1 MTNPDTNHQSTA
13 DRALNLV
20 VISAGTS
27 VPSST
32 RMLADQLTKATRE
45 ALVRHGQ
52 QVNVTVLEVRE
63 LAHEV
68 VDATFTRFPGE
79 KLSAAIDHI
88 ARADGVIAVTP
99 TYNQSYSGL
108 FKSLFD
114 VIDPGTLAGVPL
126 ALGATGGTARHSLA
140 IDYAL
145 RPMFAYL
152 KADVVPTT
160 VFAAS
165 EDFGAVT
172 TAADEN
178 SLYTRAGRVGT
189 ELADYMLRFAGVTA
203 GAVAPTRADA
213 ARGRRTDDEEFGD
226 FVPMG
231 DLLGRSTVRARTPIS
246 AGLAAH
252 PRNRA
257 PHPRGRF
264 PRLPTDQARGAPR
277 RSSRAVP

>member
-1 MTNPDTNHQSTA
+1 MNTHATSPA
-13 DRALNLV
+13 GERPLNLV
-20 VISAGTS
+20 VVAAGTS

-32 RMLADQLTKATRE
+32 RMLADQLTKATRD
-45 ALVRHGQ
+45 ALARHGQ
-52 QVNVTVLEVRE
+52 DVHVTVLEVRE
-63 LAHEV
+63 LAHEI
-68 VDATFTRFPGE
+68 VDATFTRFPGD
-79 KLSAAIDHI
+79 KLKVAVEEIG
-88 ARADGVIAVTP
+88 RADGVIAVTP

-108 FKSLFD
+108 FKALFD
-114 VIDPGTLAGVPL
+114 VIEPGTLTGAPV

-178 SLYTRAGRVGT
+178 SLASRTARVGT
-189 ELADYMLRFAGVTA
+189 ELGDYMLRFAGVTA

-213 ARGRRTDDEEFGD
+213 GRGRRTDDDEFGD

-231 DLLGRSTVRARTPIS
+231 DLLGR
-246 AGLAAH
+246 
-252 PRNRA
+252 
-257 PHPRGRF
+257 
-264 PRLPTDQARGAPR
+264 
-277 RSSRAVP
+277 

>member
-1 MTNPDTNHQSTA
+1 MTTDPQMTG
-13 DRALNLV
+13 DRPLQLV

-32 RMLADQLTKATRE
+32 RMLADRLTNSTSE
-45 ALVRHGQ
+45 SLTRHGQ
-52 QVNVTVLEVRE
+52 DVEITVLEARE

-68 VDATFTRFPGE
+68 VDATFTRFPGD
-79 KLSAAIDHI
+79 KLKTALDAI

-108 FKSLFD
+108 FKSLMD
-114 VIDPGTLAGVPL
+114 VIEPGTLTGVPV
-126 ALGATGGTARHSLA
+126 ALGATGGSARHSLA

-145 RPMFAYL
+145 RPLFAYF

-165 EDFGAVT
+165 EDFGAVA
-172 TAADEN
+172 TAGDED
-178 SLYTRAGRVGT
+178 SLGTRAGRVGT
-189 ELADYMLRFAGVTA
+189 ELADYMLRFAGITG

-213 ARGRRTDDEEFGD
+213 GRGRKTDDDEFSD

-231 DLLGRSTVRARTPIS
+231 DLLG
-246 AGLAAH
+246 
-252 PRNRA
+252 
-257 PHPRGRF
+257 GR
-264 PRLPTDQARGAPR
+264 
-277 RSSRAVP
+277 

>member
-1 MTNPDTNHQSTA
+1 MNVPDATA
-13 DRALNLV
+13 AGDRPLNLV
-20 VISAGTS
+20 VVAAGTS

-32 RMLADQLTKATRE
+32 RMLADQLTKATRG
-45 ALVRHGQ
+45 ALARHGQ
-52 QVNVTVLEVRE
+52 DVAVTVLEVRE
-63 LAHEV
+63 LAHEI

-79 KLSAAIDHI
+79 KLKAALEEIG
-88 ARADGVIAVTP
+88 RADGVIAVTP

-108 FKSLFD
+108 FKALFD
-114 VIDPGTLAGVPL
+114 VIEPGTIAGVPV

-178 SLYTRAGRVGT
+178 SLASRAGRVGT
-189 ELADYMLRFAGVTA
+189 EPADYMMRFAGVTA
-203 GAVAPTRADA
+203 GAVAPTRADGGS
-213 ARGRRTDDEEFGD
+213 GRRSDDDEFGD

-231 DLLGRSTVRARTPIS
+231 DLLGR
-246 AGLAAH
+246 
-252 PRNRA
+252 
-257 PHPRGRF
+257 
-264 PRLPTDQARGAPR
+264 
-277 RSSRAVP
+277 

>member
-1 MTNPDTNHQSTA
+1 MSTDQA
-13 DRALNLV
+13 RPRPLNLV
-20 VISAGTS
+20 VVSAGTS

-32 RMLADQLTKATRE
+32 RMLADRLTASTRD
-45 ALVRHGQ
+45 ALVRHGMD
-52 QVNVTVLEVRE
+52 VDVTVLEARE

-79 KLSAAIDHI
+79 KLNSALDEI

-108 FKSLFD
+108 FKSLID
-114 VIDPGTLAGVPL
+114 VIELGTLTGVPV

-160 VFAAS
+160 VFAAA

-172 TAADEN
+172 TAADED
-178 SLYTRAGRVGT
+178 SLGTRTGRVGT
-189 ELADYMLRFAGVTA
+189 ELADYMLRFAGITA

-213 ARGRRTDDEEFGD
+213 GRGRRTDDDEFGD

-231 DLLGRSTVRARTPIS
+231 DLLG
-246 AGLAAH
+246 
-252 PRNRA
+252 
-257 PHPRGRF
+257 GR
-264 PRLPTDQARGAPR
+264 
-277 RSSRAVP
+277 

>member
-1 MTNPDTNHQSTA
+1 MNVPDATA
-13 DRALNLV
+13 AGDRPLNLV
-20 VISAGTS
+20 VVAAGTS

-32 RMLADQLTKATRE
+32 RMLADQLTAATRD
-45 ALVRHGQ
+45 ALARHGQ
-52 QVNVTVLEVRE
+52 DVAVTVLEVRE
-63 LAHEV
+63 LAHEI

-79 KLSAAIDHI
+79 KLKAALEEIG
-88 ARADGVIAVTP
+88 RADGVIAVTP

-108 FKSLFD
+108 FKALFD
-114 VIDPGTLAGVPL
+114 VIEPGTIAGVPV

-178 SLYTRAGRVGT
+178 SLASRAGRVGT
-189 ELADYMLRFAGVTA
+189 ELADYMMRFAGVTA
-203 GAVAPTRADA
+203 GAVAPTRADGGS
-213 ARGRRTDDEEFGD
+213 GRRSDDDEFGD

-231 DLLGRSTVRARTPIS
+231 DLLGR
-246 AGLAAH
+246 
-252 PRNRA
+252 
-257 PHPRGRF
+257 
-264 PRLPTDQARGAPR
+264 
-277 RSSRAVP
+277 

>member
-1 MTNPDTNHQSTA
+1 MTAAHSARPL
-13 DRALNLV
+13 RLV

-32 RMLADQLTKATRE
+32 RMLADQLTVATRD
-45 ALVRHGQ
+45 ALARHGQ
-52 QVNVTVLEVRE
+52 DVDVTILEARE

-79 KLSAAIDHI
+79 KLSAALDTI

-99 TYNQSYSGL
+99 TYNQSFSGL

-114 VIDPGTLAGVPL
+114 VIEPGTLTGVPM

-152 KADVVPTT
+152 KADVVPTS
-160 VFAAS
+160 VFAAA
-165 EDFGAVT
+165 EDFGAAT

-178 SLYTRAGRVGT
+178 SLGSRTARVGT
-189 ELADYMLRFAGVTA
+189 ELADYMLRFAGITR
-203 GAVAPTRADA
+203 GAVAPTRADEG
-213 ARGRRTDDEEFGD
+213 RGRKTADDEFSD
-226 FVPMG
+226 FVPMS
-231 DLLGRSTVRARTPIS
+231 DLLP
-246 AGLAAH
+246 
-252 PRNRA
+252 
-257 PHPRGRF
+257 
-264 PRLPTDQARGAPR
+264 
-277 RSSRAVP
+277 SR

>member
-1 MTNPDTNHQSTA
+1 MTTHDVHTH
-13 DRALNLV
+13 DRPLRLV
-20 VISAGTS
+20 VVSAGTS

-32 RMLADQLTKATRE
+32 RMLADRLTAATRE
-45 ALVRHGQ
+45 ALARHGQ
-52 QVNVTVLEVRE
+52 ELVVTMLEVRD

-68 VDATFTRFPGE
+68 VDATFTRFPGA
-79 KLSAAIDHI
+79 KLRAALDEI

-114 VIDPGTLAGVPL
+114 VVEPGTLAGVPV
-126 ALGATGGTARHSLA
+126 ALGATGGTARHSLV

-165 EDFGAVT
+165 EDFGAPS

-178 SLYTRAGRVGT
+178 PLAARAGRVGT
-189 ELADYMLRFAGVTA
+189 ELADYMLRFAGLVG
-203 GAVAPTRADA
+203 GAVAPTRAGTGADGVQ
-213 ARGRRTDDEEFGD
+213 ARGRRTDDDEFAD

-231 DLLGRSTVRARTPIS
+231 DLLAGR
-246 AGLAAH
+246 
-252 PRNRA
+252 
-257 PHPRGRF
+257 
-264 PRLPTDQARGAPR
+264 
-277 RSSRAVP
+277 

>member
-1 MTNPDTNHQSTA
+1 MTMPHNGTA
-13 DRALNLV
+13 PHENSGGRPLNLV
-20 VISAGTS
+20 VVSAGTS

-32 RMLADQLTKATRE
+32 RMLADQLTSATRD
-45 ALVRHGQ
+45 ALARHGHE
-52 QVNVTVLEVRE
+52 VNVTVLEIRE

-68 VDATFTRFPGE
+68 VDASFTRFPGD
-79 KLSAAIDHI
+79 KLSAAIDEI
-88 ARADGVIAVTP
+88 GRADGLIAVTP

-114 VIDPGTLAGVPL
+114 VIEPGTLAGVPV

-178 SLYTRAGRVGT
+178 SLQTRAGRVGT
-189 ELADYMLRFAGVTA
+189 ELSDYMLRFAGVTV
-203 GAVAPTRADA
+203 GAVAPTRADDK
-213 ARGRRTDDEEFGD
+213 RGRRGDDDEFSD

-231 DLLGRSTVRARTPIS
+231 DLLGR
-246 AGLAAH
+246 
-252 PRNRA
+252 
-257 PHPRGRF
+257 
-264 PRLPTDQARGAPR
+264 
-277 RSSRAVP
+277 

>member
-1 MTNPDTNHQSTA
+1 MNVPDATA
-13 DRALNLV
+13 AGDRPLNLV
-20 VISAGTS
+20 VVAAGMS

-32 RMLADQLTKATRE
+32 RMLADQLTKATRG
-45 ALVRHGQ
+45 ALARHGQ
-52 QVNVTVLEVRE
+52 DVAVTVLEVRE
-63 LAHEV
+63 LAHEI

-79 KLSAAIDHI
+79 KLKAALEEIG
-88 ARADGVIAVTP
+88 RADGVIAVTP

-108 FKSLFD
+108 FKALFD
-114 VIDPGTLAGVPL
+114 VIEPGTIAGVPV

-178 SLYTRAGRVGT
+178 SLASRAGRVGT
-189 ELADYMLRFAGVTA
+189 ELADYMMRFAGVTA
-203 GAVAPTRADA
+203 GAVAPTRADGGS
-213 ARGRRTDDEEFGD
+213 GRRSDDDEFGD

-231 DLLGRSTVRARTPIS
+231 DLLGR
-246 AGLAAH
+246 
-252 PRNRA
+252 
-257 PHPRGRF
+257 
-264 PRLPTDQARGAPR
+264 
-277 RSSRAVP
+277 

>member
-1 MTNPDTNHQSTA
+1 MTTHDQHPDA
-13 DRALNLV
+13 RPLRLV
-20 VISAGTS
+20 VVAAGTS

-32 RMLADQLTKATRE
+32 RMLADSLTTATRD
-45 ALVRHGQ
+45 ALARHGQ
-52 QVNVTVLEVRE
+52 QVDVTVLEMRD

-68 VDATFTRFPGE
+68 VDATFTRFPGDT
-79 KLSAAIDHI
+79 LRAALDELGH
-88 ARADGVIAVTP
+88 ADGVIAVTP

-114 VIDPGTLAGVPL
+114 VVEPGTLAGVPV
-126 ALGATGGTARHSLA
+126 ALGATGGTARHSLV

-165 EDFGAVT
+165 EDFGAVA

-178 SLYTRAGRVGT
+178 SLATRAARVGT
-189 ELADYMLRFAGVTA
+189 ELADYMLRFADITG
-203 GAVAPTRADA
+203 GAVAPTRAGSSHGGGA
-213 ARGRRTDDEEFGD
+213 EAEPVRGRRTHDDEFGD

-231 DLLGRSTVRARTPIS
+231 DLLAGR
-246 AGLAAH
+246 
-252 PRNRA
+252 
-257 PHPRGRF
+257 
-264 PRLPTDQARGAPR
+264 
-277 RSSRAVP
+277 

>member
-1 MTNPDTNHQSTA
+1 
-13 DRALNLV
+13 
-20 VISAGTS
+20 
-27 VPSST
+27 
-32 RMLADQLTKATRE
+32 MLADQLTKATRG
-45 ALVRHGQ
+45 ALARHGQ
-52 QVNVTVLEVRE
+52 DVAVTVLEVRE
-63 LAHEV
+63 LAHEI

-79 KLSAAIDHI
+79 KLKAALEEIG
-88 ARADGVIAVTP
+88 RADGVIAVTP

-108 FKSLFD
+108 FKALFD
-114 VIDPGTLAGVPL
+114 VIEPGTIAGVPV

-178 SLYTRAGRVGT
+178 SLASRAGRVGT
-189 ELADYMLRFAGVTA
+189 ELADYMMRFAGVTA
-203 GAVAPTRADA
+203 GAVAPTRADGGS
-213 ARGRRTDDEEFGD
+213 GRRSDDDEFGD

-231 DLLGRSTVRARTPIS
+231 DLLGR
-246 AGLAAH
+246 
-252 PRNRA
+252 
-257 PHPRGRF
+257 
-264 PRLPTDQARGAPR
+264 
-277 RSSRAVP
+277 

>member
-1 MTNPDTNHQSTA
+1 MTNPDTNHQSTT

-178 SLYTRAGRVGT
+178 SLHTRAGRVGT

-231 DLLGRSTVRARTPIS
+231 DLLGR
-246 AGLAAH
+246 
-252 PRNRA
+252 
-257 PHPRGRF
+257 
-264 PRLPTDQARGAPR
+264 
-277 RSSRAVP
+277 

>member
-1 MTNPDTNHQSTA
+1 MNVPDATA
-13 DRALNLV
+13 AGDRPLYLV
-20 VISAGTS
+20 VVAAGTS

-32 RMLADQLTKATRE
+32 RMLADQLTKATRG
-45 ALVRHGQ
+45 ALARHGQ
-52 QVNVTVLEVRE
+52 DVAVTVLEVRE
-63 LAHEV
+63 LAHEI

-79 KLSAAIDHI
+79 KLKAALEEIG
-88 ARADGVIAVTP
+88 RADGVIAVTP

-108 FKSLFD
+108 FKALFD
-114 VIDPGTLAGVPL
+114 VIEPGTIAGVPV

-178 SLYTRAGRVGT
+178 SLASRAGRVGT
-189 ELADYMLRFAGVTA
+189 ELADYMMRFAGVTA
-203 GAVAPTRADA
+203 GAVAPTRADGGS
-213 ARGRRTDDEEFGD
+213 GRRSDDDEFGD

-231 DLLGRSTVRARTPIS
+231 DLLGR
-246 AGLAAH
+246 
-252 PRNRA
+252 
-257 PHPRGRF
+257 
-264 PRLPTDQARGAPR
+264 
-277 RSSRAVP
+277 

>member
-1 MTNPDTNHQSTA
+1 VNAPDATA
-13 DRALNLV
+13 TGDRPLNLV
-20 VISAGTS
+20 VVAAGTS

-32 RMLADQLTKATRE
+32 RMLADQLTAATRD
-45 ALVRHGQ
+45 ALARHGRH
-52 QVNVTVLEVRE
+52 VTVTVLEVRE
-63 LAHEV
+63 LAHEI
-68 VDATFTRFPGE
+68 VDATFTRFPGD
-79 KLSAAIDHI
+79 KLKAALDEIG
-88 ARADGVIAVTP
+88 RADGVIAVTP

-108 FKSLFD
+108 FKALFD
-114 VIDPGTLAGVPL
+114 VIEPGTLTGVPV

-145 RPMFAYL
+145 RPMFAYF

-178 SLYTRAGRVGT
+178 SLASRAGRVGT

-203 GAVAPTRADA
+203 GAVAPTRADGGS
-213 ARGRRTDDEEFGD
+213 GRRSEDDEFAD

-231 DLLGRSTVRARTPIS
+231 DLLGR
-246 AGLAAH
+246 
-252 PRNRA
+252 
-257 PHPRGRF
+257 
-264 PRLPTDQARGAPR
+264 
-277 RSSRAVP
+277 

>member
-1 MTNPDTNHQSTA
+1 MTTPATDPTGG
-13 DRALNLV
+13 RPLNLV
-20 VISAGTS
+20 VVAAGTS

-32 RMLADQLTKATRE
+32 RMLADQLTKATTG
-45 ALVRHGQ
+45 ALARHGRD
-52 QVNVTVLEVRE
+52 VNVTVLEVRE

-68 VDATFTRFPGE
+68 VDATFTRFPGD
-79 KLSAAIDHI
+79 KLKAALEEIG
-88 ARADGVIAVTP
+88 RADGVIAVTP

-108 FKSLFD
+108 FKALFD
-114 VIDPGTLAGVPL
+114 VVEPGTLAGVPV

-178 SLYTRAGRVGT
+178 SLASRAGRVGT
-189 ELADYMLRFAGVTA
+189 ELGDYMMRFAGVTA
-203 GAVAPTRADA
+203 GAVAPTRADEG
-213 ARGRRTDDEEFGD
+213 RGRRNDDDEFSD

-231 DLLGRSTVRARTPIS
+231 DLLGR
-246 AGLAAH
+246 
-252 PRNRA
+252 
-257 PHPRGRF
+257 
-264 PRLPTDQARGAPR
+264 
-277 RSSRAVP
+277 

>member
-1 MTNPDTNHQSTA
+1 MNVPDATA
-13 DRALNLV
+13 AGDRPLNLV
-20 VISAGTS
+20 VVAAGTS

-32 RMLADQLTKATRE
+32 RMLSDQLTKATRG
-45 ALVRHGQ
+45 ALARHGQ
-52 QVNVTVLEVRE
+52 DVAVTVLEVRE
-63 LAHEV
+63 LAHEI

-79 KLSAAIDHI
+79 KLKAALEEIG
-88 ARADGVIAVTP
+88 RADGVIAVTP

-108 FKSLFD
+108 FKALFD
-114 VIDPGTLAGVPL
+114 VIEPGTIAGVPV

-178 SLYTRAGRVGT
+178 SLASRAGRVGT
-189 ELADYMLRFAGVTA
+189 ELADYMMRFAGVTA
-203 GAVAPTRADA
+203 GAVAPTRADGGS
-213 ARGRRTDDEEFGD
+213 GRRSDDDEFGD

-231 DLLGRSTVRARTPIS
+231 DLLGR
-246 AGLAAH
+246 
-252 PRNRA
+252 
-257 PHPRGRF
+257 
-264 PRLPTDQARGAPR
+264 
-277 RSSRAVP
+277 

>member
-1 MTNPDTNHQSTA
+1 VTSEHLTEHTTPDQRPLH
-13 DRALNLV
+13 LV
-20 VISAGTS
+20 VVAAGTS

-32 RMLADQLTKATRE
+32 RMLADQLTSATRE
-45 ALVRHGQ
+45 ALARHGQ
-52 QVNVTVLEVRE
+52 RVEVTVLEARE

-79 KLSAAIDHI
+79 KLGAAIEAI
-88 ARADGVIAVTP
+88 GRADGLIAVTP
-99 TYNQSYSGL
+99 IYNQSFSGL

-114 VIDPGTLAGVPL
+114 VIEPGTLAGVPV

-160 VFAAS
+160 VFAAA
-165 EDFGAVT
+165 EDFGAVS

-178 SLYTRAGRVGT
+178 SLRSRATRVGT
-189 ELADYMLRFAGVTA
+189 ELGDYMLRFAGVTA
-203 GAVAPTRADA
+203 GAVAPTRADDK
-213 ARGRRTDDEEFGD
+213 RGRRDDDDEFSD

-231 DLLGRSTVRARTPIS
+231 DLLGR
-246 AGLAAH
+246 
-252 PRNRA
+252 
-257 PHPRGRF
+257 
-264 PRLPTDQARGAPR
+264 
-277 RSSRAVP
+277 

>member
-1 MTNPDTNHQSTA
+1 VTTSHVTDHDAPGQ
-13 DRALNLV
+13 RPLNLV
-20 VISAGTS
+20 VVSAGTS

-32 RMLADQLTKATRE
+32 RMLADQLTSATRDSL
-45 ALVRHGQ
+45 ARHGHE
-52 QVNVTVLEVRE
+52 VDVTVLEVRE

-68 VDATFTRFPGE
+68 VDASFTRFPGE
-79 KLSAAIDHI
+79 KLGAAIEEI
-88 ARADGVIAVTP
+88 GRADGLIAVTP

-114 VIDPGTLAGVPL
+114 VIEPGTLAGVPV

-172 TAADEN
+172 TAGDEN
-178 SLYTRAGRVGT
+178 PLRTRAARVGT

-203 GAVAPTRADA
+203 GAVAPTRADDR
-213 ARGRRTDDEEFGD
+213 RGRRTDDDEFGD

-231 DLLGRSTVRARTPIS
+231 DLL
-246 AGLAAH
+246 
-252 PRNRA
+252 
-257 PHPRGRF
+257 
-264 PRLPTDQARGAPR
+264 
-277 RSSRAVP
+277 SR

>member
-1 MTNPDTNHQSTA
+1 MNVPDATA
-13 DRALNLV
+13 AGDRSLNLV
-20 VISAGTS
+20 VVAAGTS

-32 RMLADQLTKATRE
+32 RMLADQLTKATRG
-45 ALVRHGQ
+45 ALARHGQ
-52 QVNVTVLEVRE
+52 DVAVTVLEVRE
-63 LAHEV
+63 LAHEI

-79 KLSAAIDHI
+79 KLKAALEEIG
-88 ARADGVIAVTP
+88 RADGVIAVTP

-108 FKSLFD
+108 FKALFD
-114 VIDPGTLAGVPL
+114 VIEPGTIAGVPV

-178 SLYTRAGRVGT
+178 SLASRAGRVGT
-189 ELADYMLRFAGVTA
+189 ELADYMMRFAGVTA
-203 GAVAPTRADA
+203 GAVAPTRADGGS
-213 ARGRRTDDEEFGD
+213 GRRSDDDEFGD

-231 DLLGRSTVRARTPIS
+231 DLLGR
-246 AGLAAH
+246 
-252 PRNRA
+252 
-257 PHPRGRF
+257 
-264 PRLPTDQARGAPR
+264 
-277 RSSRAVP
+277 